1 MQPFAFWQCLSLK
14 TDKMSHYFLVKRLVC
29 NQNKYMLFYYL
40 LQQKKCI
47 SCHGNGDCW
56 RLRRSRHFTYI
67 SIDWCVAIAF
77 NFNKKSFFF
86 NHSSFACRTL
96 VKSVVCETLYQKPT
110 HLKDVSLTSFVKK
123 IDLSVTPLF
132 HFNLRIMILLK

>member
-47 SCHGNGDCW
+47 SYHGNGDCW

-77 NFNKKSFFF
+77 NFNKKVFFLTIPVLLVELWW
-86 NHSSFACRTL
+86 NRLFAKRYTKNPPTSKTSAWRPSWK
-96 VKSVVCETLYQKPT
+96 KSICPLP
-110 HLKDVSLTSFVKK
+110 LCFTS
-123 IDLSVTPLF
+123 TWG
-132 HFNLRIMILLK
+132 